1 MRGYSQLM
9 GRPTTTMAMSKY
21 SRISM
26 IINSL
31 PSKIIHHSVYTDEG
45 VEILGQFLRL
55 QVHTCLVASMTGI
68 MNCDHLI
75 KMGISV

>member
-45 VEILGQFLRL
+45 VEILGQFFK
-55 QVHTCLVASMTGI
+55 ASGTHMLGCI
-68 MNCDHLI
+68 YDWHNEL
-75 KMGISV
+75 